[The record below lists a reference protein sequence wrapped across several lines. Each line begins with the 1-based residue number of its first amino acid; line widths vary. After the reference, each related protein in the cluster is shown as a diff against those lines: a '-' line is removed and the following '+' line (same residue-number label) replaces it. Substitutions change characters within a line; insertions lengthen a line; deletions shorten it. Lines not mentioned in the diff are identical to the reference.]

1 MVSSLG
7 LNKRGVWGG
16 DKREKNMVDLMT
28 YINLYNHD
36 VDINIYIYTYIIYIY
51 VTYVPVEML
60 EILLML
66 QKSWRNPEISRSPNH
81 RVGRN
86 NLPSTPIHNRG

>member
-1 MVSSLG
+1 
-7 LNKRGVWGG
+7 
-16 DKREKNMVDLMT
+16 MVDLMT

-36 VDINIYIYTYIIYIY
+36 VYINIYIYTYIYIIYIY

-66 QKSWRNPEISRSPNH
+66 RKSWRNPEISRSPNH

-86 NLPSTPIHNRG
+86 YLPSTPIHNRD

>member
-36 VDINIYIYTYIIYIY
+36 VDINIYIYTYIIYI
-51 VTYVPVEML
+51 
-60 EILLML
+60 
-66 QKSWRNPEISRSPNH
+66 
-81 RVGRN
+81 
-86 NLPSTPIHNRG
+86 